1 MVVRLAKLDHGRRK
15 PPMRQ
20 FSIQGL
26 REILL
31 PRSKDPASPD
41 RTAAAMRAAFG
52 PLPLLTSRKAADLAA
67 FLGEVTLFAD
77 FNRWDLGR
85 LAGYAHERT
94 YRDGEYIYEEGRP
107 GAALFLVR
115 SGIVE
120 ITRRNPKGKEVPVA
134 TLERP
139 ASFSE
144 EAVIGIEFARWASAV
159 ARGPVSVVAL
169 GKSDLDSLGRRFP
182 LLANQVLGK
191 IAEIMALRLD
201 LLIGAQL
208 LPDEEPAPTAEAA
221 E

>member
-1 MVVRLAKLDHGRRK
+1 
-15 PPMRQ
+15 MRQ

-31 PRSKDPASPD
+31 PRAKDPASPD
-41 RTAAAMRAAFG
+41 RTAAAERAAFG
-52 PLPLLTSRKAADLAA
+52 PLPLMTSRKHSDLAA

-77 FNRWDLGR
+77 FSHWELGR
-85 LAGYAHERT
+85 LARNAHERT
-94 YRDGEYIYEEGRP
+94 CRDGEYIYEEGRP

-120 ITRRNPKGKEVPVA
+120 ITRRDPKGEEVPIL

-144 EAVIGIEFARWASAV
+144 QAAIGTDFARWTSAV
-159 ARGPVSVVAL
+159 ARGPVSLAAL

-182 LLANQVLGK
+182 RLANKVLS
-191 IAEIMALRLD
+191 RLAQI
-201 LLIGAQL
+201 LVVRLEVLIETQLPPGEAQTSNG
-208 LPDEEPAPTAEAA
+208 DAA
-221 E
+221 K